1 MDQFS
6 RAALEVA
13 QNDMRHANA
22 ALSLIDPNAK
32 SKERREYSLR
42 RAIRSAAAESY
53 SGLEHEIS
61 KDLART
67 QATTQG
73 GRSLLVPWWVFG
85 DAHAALTR
93 ADYVGSNTAGGYLV
107 DTLNVDAADALRPM
121 MVCGALGAT
130 FIDGGAGNVT
140 LPKQSGTATA
150 SWLSAETTQISETD
164 QVFGQSAYSPHSVGA
179 YTEWSRLTFLQAAPT
194 SVEYVVR
201 RDLLGIV
208 ARALDLAALQG
219 SGTAGQPKG
228 LFGMTG
234 VQTFSGT
241 TLALPAYVNAISALG
256 NALNE
261 STGVAASLSVA
272 GILKQRPE
280 QSASTRL
287 MWEGSLVAGTSL
299 GMRAR
304 STAALSGAP
313 LIIGSW
319 NYLNICTWGGGIEIL
334 INPFATGN
342 FQAGIVGMRAMLTCD
357 VSPTWPA
364 AFNVATTVT

>member
-1 MDQFS
+1 MNAFDHAAVIEGVERLREAQAAFS
-6 RAALEVA
+6 LLR
-13 QNDMRHANA
+13 
-22 ALSLIDPNAK
+22 P
-32 SKERREYSLR
+32 KEYRDYSVR
-42 RAIRSAAAESY
+42 RAIRCYAAENY
-53 SGLEHEIS
+53 SGPEFEIS
-61 KDLART
+61 QDAART
-67 QATTQG
+67 MGTTNG
-73 GRSLLVPWWVFG
+73 LRSLIVPWWVF
-85 DAHAALTR
+85 AEANFVLSTR
-93 ADYVGSNTAGGYLV
+93 ADIVGSTTAGGYLV

-121 MVCGALGAT
+121 MVCGKLGAT

-140 LPKQSGTATA
+140 LPKQTGTATA

-164 QVFGQSAYSPHSVGA
+164 QTFGQQAYNPHSVGA
-179 YTEWSRLTFLQAAPT
+179 YTEWSRLTFLQAAPS

-201 RDLLGIV
+201 RDLLSLV
-208 ARALDLAALQG
+208 ARALDLAAIQG
-219 SGTAGQPKG
+219 SGSAGQPQG

-241 TLALPAYVNAISALG
+241 SLALPAYVNAISALG

-261 STGVAASLSVA
+261 TTGVAASLSVA

-287 MWEGSLVAGTSL
+287 MWEGSLVAGSSL
-299 GMRAR
+299 GMPAR

-313 LIIGSW
+313 MVIGSW

-334 INPFATGN
+334 VNPYATGN
-342 FQAGIVGMRAMLTCD
+342 FQAGIVGMRAMLTAD